1 MFAFYATFDPSL
13 IFKTAVAMQIQT
25 GFIGLRSPLPFLYT
39 ALLLLTAI
47 FAIGGRKSEADKKML
62 VYRADVRS
70 EDFRMYWKD
79 DANQPFG
86 SIDNLK
92 NWLEAKNQQLVFA
105 MNGGMYRSDRSPVG
119 LYIQEGKVLSAL
131 DTAAGQG
138 NFYLKPN
145 GIFYTTEDKKA
156 VICPT
161 ADFVHTGNIRYATQS
176 GPMLLV
182 DGQIHPAFKEGSANV
197 HIRNGVGILPD
208 GTVLFVLSKERVN
221 LYDFANYFKTS
232 GCRNALY
239 LDGFVSRAYL
249 PAAHW
254 IETDGDFGVIMGVV
268 AKR

>member
-1 MFAFYATFDPSL
+1 
-13 IFKTAVAMQIQT
+13 MQIQK
-25 GFIGLRSPLPFLYT
+25 GFIGLRSPLPFSSMTILLLA
-39 ALLLLTAI
+39 ALLT
-47 FAIGGRKSEADKKML
+47 IGGRKPGADGQML
-62 VYRADVRS
+62 IYRVDVRS
-70 EDFRMYWKD
+70 EDFRMFWKD

-86 SIDNLK
+86 SIENLK
-92 NWLEAKNQQLVFA
+92 NWLETQNKQLVFA
-105 MNGGMYRSDRSPVG
+105 MNGGMYRPDRSPVG
-119 LYIQEGKVLSAL
+119 LYVQNGKVLAAL
-131 DTAAGQG
+131 DTATGQG

-145 GIFYTTEDKKA
+145 GIFYTTEDKQA

-208 GTVLFVLSKERVN
+208 NTVLFVLSKEKVN

-239 LDGFVSRAYL
+239 LDGFVSRAYA
-249 PAAHW
+249 PAQHW
-254 IETDGDFGVIMGVV
+254 VETDGDFGVIMGVV